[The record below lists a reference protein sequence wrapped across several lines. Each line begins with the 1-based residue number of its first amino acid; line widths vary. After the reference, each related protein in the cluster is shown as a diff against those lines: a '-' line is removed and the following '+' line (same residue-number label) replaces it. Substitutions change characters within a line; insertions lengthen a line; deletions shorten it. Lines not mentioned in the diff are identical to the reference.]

1 MPISLFK
8 QVALVCLTVMIL
20 VNDIFIYLSVLV
32 ILPFFTLFFQIGTCV
47 ACIKK

>member
-8 QVALVCLTVMIL
+8 QVALVCLTVRIF

-32 ILPFFTLFFQIGTCV
+32 ILPFFHLVLSDRYLCWLY
-47 ACIKK
+47 